1 MKTVKIG
8 KYNDLTLTR
17 FCDKGAMLDG
27 LDAGEILLPK
37 RYVKDFMKVGEIV
50 HAIVYPDSNDF
61 LEGTTEKAYA
71 QAGDFAFLEVIMVNE
86 MGAYLDWG
94 VSRKLFV
101 PFREQ
106 RMRMHE
112 GGFYLVHIVY
122 NKNTNRLYGTAKYD
136 KYIDKT
142 QPPYYSGDEVN
153 VLIAAKTDLG
163 FKAIIDNR
171 YGGMLYANELTEHI
185 DVGDERK
192 AYIKRV
198 RDDFKIDLSLT
209 KIGFARIVDFSDEL
223 YCRLEERGGFIAL
236 NDKSDAEDIF
246 DLFSVSKKTFK
257 KAVGDLYRKRLI
269 DINDEGIVL
278 IGEKSEE

>member
-1 MKTVKIG
+1 MTLKIG

-37 RYVKDFMKVGEIV
+37 SYIKDWMTVGEKIHV
-50 HAIVYPDSNDF
+50 IVYPDSNDF
-61 LEGTTEKAYA
+61 LVGTTEKAYA
-71 QAGDFAFLEVIMVNE
+71 QAGNFAFLEVVMVNN

-112 GGFYLVHIVY
+112 GGFYLVYIIY
-122 NKNTNRLYGTAKYD
+122 NKNTNRIYGTAKYD

-142 QPPYYSGDEVN
+142 QSPYHAGDEVN
-153 VLIAAKTDLG
+153 ILIASKTDLG
-163 FKAIIDNR
+163 FKAIVDNR
-171 YGGMLYANELTEHI
+171 YGGMLYVNELTENLE
-185 DVGDERK
+185 VGDERV
-192 AYIKRV
+192 AYIKRI
-198 RDDFKIDLSLT
+198 RDDYKIDLSLS
-209 KIGFARIVDFSDEL
+209 KIGFARITDFSDEL
-223 YCRLEERGGFIAL
+223 HSRLQERGGFIAL
-236 NDKSDAEDIF
+236 NDNSNAEEIF
-246 DLFSVSKKTFK
+246 DFFGVSKKTFK

-269 DINDEGIVL
+269 AINEEGIQL
-278 IGEKSEE
+278 IGEN